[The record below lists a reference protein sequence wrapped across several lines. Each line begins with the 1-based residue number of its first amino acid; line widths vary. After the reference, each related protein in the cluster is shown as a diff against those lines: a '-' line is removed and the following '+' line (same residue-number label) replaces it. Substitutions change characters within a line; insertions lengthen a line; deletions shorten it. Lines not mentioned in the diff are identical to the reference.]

1 MKRVFDVAVVLLVAP
16 FAAAIAGGMAV
27 ALAAGFRGNPLYA
40 QQRTGLH
47 ELPFRM
53 YKLRTMRHAKP
64 GEQKAH
70 VIDNWDTYVFS
81 PAGVSEPRL
90 TRLGAFARKTSI
102 DELPNL
108 VNVFLGQ
115 MSLVGPRPELPE
127 IVAQYPPK
135 YRRRHDVRPGIAGL
149 AQANGRSN
157 LAYDA
162 IMQYDLAYVD
172 SRSFWL
178 DLRILWKTVVAVA
191 AGVGAR

>member
-16 FAAAIAGGMAV
+16 VAAAVAGGMAV
-27 ALAAGFRGNPLYA
+27 ALAADFRGNPFFV
-40 QQRTGLH
+40 QERTGLG
-47 ELPFRM
+47 ERTFRM
-53 YKLRTMRHAKP
+53 YKLRTMRHAGP
-64 GEQKAH
+64 GETRSYE
-70 VIDNWDTYVFS
+70 IDDWDTYVFS
-81 PAGVSEPRL
+81 PEGVADPRL

-108 VNVFLGQ
+108 VNVFLGD

-127 IVAQYPPK
+127 IVRQYPPG

-149 AQANGRSN
+149 AQANGRSD

-172 SRSFWL
+172 QRSFWF
-178 DLRILWKTVVAVA
+178 DLRILWKTVVAVT